1 MDYALTAGT
10 VDVQYDDGQQRAT
23 AALVVCGELTFSSVV
38 SEHVARIS
46 RIEPY
51 EAGRLYKRE
60 LPCIQA
66 VLALGPQLELLMVDG
81 YATLDPQGRPGLGA
95 HAADALGIPVIGVAK
110 TPFHTATHATP
121 VVRGSASRPV
131 YVTAAGGLGIEEAA
145 RIVAAMEGP
154 FRLPA
159 ALARV
164 DKLAR
169 ERVQPRTGA

>member
-60 LPCIQA
+60 LPCIAREGNAAA
-66 VLALGPQLELLMVDG
+66 VLPFSS
-81 YATLDPQGRPGLGA
+81 
-95 HAADALGIPVIGVAK
+95 AK
-110 TPFHTATHATP
+110 
-121 VVRGSASRPV
+121 GSV
-131 YVTAAGGLGIEEAA
+131 
-145 RIVAAMEGP
+145 
-154 FRLPA
+154 
-159 ALARV
+159 
-164 DKLAR
+164 
-169 ERVQPRTGA
+169 